1 MSEEDNFTIT
11 LLSCLLIII
20 YLTNGEKK
28 GHTMT
33 TATLQMFLEGN
44 PDSTLKNF
52 FRRPFL
58 QKPSGIAGNTMEK
71 NTPAS
76 VAATITSSS
85 SWIPALWTHALAQ
98 QYQVA
103 VEEEGPVQQ
112 EPIEELGSEVTREET
127 FTFFNPFI
135 EVIHIIRI
143 TDHEDLDIQQPSTPW
158 TI

>member
-1 MSEEDNFTIT
+1 
-11 LLSCLLIII
+11 
-20 YLTNGEKK
+20 
-28 GHTMT
+28 MT
-33 TATLQMFLEGN
+33 TTILQMFLEGN

-103 VEEEGPVQQ
+103 VEEEGQDTQ
-112 EPIEELGSEVTREET
+112 EPIEGIGLEVTREET
-127 FTFFNPFI
+127 
-135 EVIHIIRI
+135 
-143 TDHEDLDIQQPSTPW
+143 
-158 TI
+158 